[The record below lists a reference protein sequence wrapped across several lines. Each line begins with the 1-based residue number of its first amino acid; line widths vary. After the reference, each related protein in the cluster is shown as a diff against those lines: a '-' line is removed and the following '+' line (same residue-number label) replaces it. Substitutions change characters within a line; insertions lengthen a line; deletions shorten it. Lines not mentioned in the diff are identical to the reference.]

1 VQGNPMA
8 GDMRKEFTQPRHSQ
22 ASVSGWEPFDMF
34 RHSPPETRGGLR
46 RWDFAHP
53 SNLYVLPKQALLFK
67 RAVASTQYQQSIDEP
82 LRRVT
87 DEVLRASAGSFDGAA
102 RYVDLGPGFP
112 DPTFSSLDPIISV
125 ATRLSYTPVDVNPRF
140 LRAACLGASRK
151 GLSVVRPLLH
161 SFESLSRHQLGLRPQ
176 EAAIFGLGAT
186 FMNYEP
192 DHILPL
198 LRRLASDRDVCVFC
212 AKLRSARAKDSELV
226 SPYQDRL
233 NEAFNFSILDQIG
246 FSRADVEYSV
256 EFRGGAIEIGFHITK
271 VPFHLESLG
280 FRAGDYVVTARSY
293 RHRRSD
299 LLRQLRANFSL
310 VRSSEEHDCAAIAIV
325 SGS

>member
-1 VQGNPMA
+1 MQGNPIK
-8 GDMRKEFTQPRHSQ
+8 GDTRKEFTQSRHSQ
-22 ASVSGWEPFDMF
+22 ASGSGWQPFDMF
-34 RHSPPETRGGLR
+34 RHSPPVTRGATRL
-46 RWDFAHP
+46 WDFAHP

-67 RAVASTQYQQSIDEP
+67 KAVASTQYQQSIDEP

-87 DEVLRASAGSFDGAA
+87 DEVLRASARSFDGAA

-125 ATRLSYTPVDVNPRF
+125 ATRVSYTPVDVNPRF
-140 LRAACLGASRK
+140 LRAACLAAGRK
-151 GLSVVRPLLH
+151 GLPVVRPLLH
-161 SFESLSRHQLGLRPQ
+161 SFESLSRHHLGLRPQ
-176 EAAIFGLGAT
+176 EPAIFGLGAT

-192 DHILPL
+192 DHICSL
-198 LRRLASDRDVCVFC
+198 LRRLAAERDVCVFC
-212 AKLRSARAKDSELV
+212 AKLRSARTKDSELV
-226 SPYQDRL
+226 SPYQDHPH
-233 NEAFNFSILDQIG
+233 EAFNFSILDQIG

-280 FRAGDYVVTARSY
+280 FRVGDYVATAKSY

-299 LLRQLRANFSL
+299 LLRRLRANFSL

>member
-1 VQGNPMA
+1 
-8 GDMRKEFTQPRHSQ
+8 MRKEFTQPRHSQ

-87 DEVLRASAGSFDGAA
+87 GEVLRASASSFDGAA

-192 DHILPL
+192 DH
-198 LRRLASDRDVCVFC
+198 VCVFC